1 MVGHEKSGHEG
12 EKKKEE
18 FKDKIKILFFFCLFL
33 YGRKARLPATTRFSP
48 LFLYSFLLMKSGL
61 CWSYGTANRLFYS
74 YNISTLLLFQSP
86 QVVFG
91 TPFLFRFVSL
101 PLRMIN
107 IFRCLNAYTG
117 PCCWTLQD
125 NDARVRPTRFSLGE

>member
-18 FKDKIKILFFFCLFL
+18 FKDKIKILFYFCLFL

-48 LFLYSFLLMKSGL
+48 LFLYSFLLMKSG
-61 CWSYGTANRLFYS
+61 LFYS

-117 PCCWTLQD
+117 PCC
-125 NDARVRPTRFSLGE
+125 